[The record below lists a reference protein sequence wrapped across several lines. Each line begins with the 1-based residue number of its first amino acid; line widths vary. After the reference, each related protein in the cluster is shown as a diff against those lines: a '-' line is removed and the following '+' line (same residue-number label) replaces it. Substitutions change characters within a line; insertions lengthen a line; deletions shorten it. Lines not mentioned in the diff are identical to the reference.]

1 VTVEAAL
8 AIAAI
13 VAVVVLCVGALV
25 TVTAHIRCVD
35 AAREGARLFALG
47 DSDAVVA
54 ARRVAPADAEVTVA
68 RDGDWVT
75 VRVEAAS
82 PLPGVEV
89 AAVAVAVVEPEA
101 DPP

>member
-1 VTVEAAL
+1 MTVEAAL

-35 AAREGARLFALG
+35 AAREGARLSALG
-47 DSDAVVA
+47 DPDAVVA
-54 ARRVAPADAEVTVA
+54 ARRVAPRDAEVVVT
-68 RDGDWVT
+68 RDGEWVT
-75 VRVEAAS
+75 VRVEASS

-89 AAVAVAVVEPEA
+89 AAEAVAVVEPEA
-101 DPP
+101 DPR

>member
-1 VTVEAAL
+1 MTVEAAL
-8 AIAAI
+8 TIAAI

-35 AAREGARLFALG
+35 AAREGARLSALG
-47 DSDAVVA
+47 DPDAVVA
-54 ARRVAPADAEVTVA
+54 ARRVAPRDAEVVVT
-68 RDGDWVT
+68 RDGEWVT

-89 AAVAVAVVEPEA
+89 AAEAVAVVEPEA
-101 DPP
+101 DPR

>member
-1 VTVEAAL
+1 MTVEAAL

-47 DSDAVVA
+47 DPDAVVA
-54 ARRVAPADAEVTVA
+54 ARRVAPSGAEVALT
-68 RDGDWVT
+68 RDGEWVT
-75 VRVEAAS
+75 VRVEASS

-89 AAVAVAVVEPEA
+89 AAEAVAVVEPEA
-101 DPP
+101 DPR

>member
-1 VTVEAAL
+1 MTVEAAL

-35 AAREGARLFALG
+35 AAREGVRLSALG
-47 DSDAVVA
+47 DPDAVVA
-54 ARRVAPADAEVTVA
+54 ARRVAPRDAEVVVT
-68 RDGDWVT
+68 RDGEWVT

-89 AAVAVAVVEPEA
+89 AAEAVAVVEPEA
-101 DPP
+101 DPR